1 MVSKI
6 SAISAQCPRY
16 SYERRSIQTF
26 SRNLLRALVLLS
38 TMNLGIAAA
47 QANDRQGHFGPGRI
61 IVKTRRGV
69 DDAHF
74 AQFAA
79 RRGIQERGRMRAARM
94 HLIDV
99 PADQAE
105 VMAAQLRYDPE
116 VEFAEVDRLVPAEDI
131 TANDPYFSNAW
142 HLQTLGAPTAWAI
155 AKGDGVIVAVL
166 DSGVDGTHP
175 DLKPQLVPGWNVR
188 DNNSDTSDVY
198 GHGTEVAG
206 VVGAASNNGLGV
218 TSIAWNTKIMPI
230 RVSETNGST
239 YLSVLANGI
248 VYAADHGAKIAN
260 CSFASVSGSPTIQN
274 AANYMRSKGGLVV
287 VAAGNSGGY
296 VDTANSS
303 SLISVS
309 ATDSNDNLTSW
320 SSYGPYV
327 DVSAPGEGI
336 WSTTRGG
343 GYAAVSGTSFS
354 SPVVAAVLA
363 LMESANPALTN
374 VQLESLLK
382 STAVDRGTPGYDIY
396 YGYGRV
402 SAAAAVA
409 AARNYGSTAT
419 ATTSDTT
426 APSVSIASP
435 TSGTLSGTVTV
446 SANASDSSGIA
457 RVDLYAGTALLGS
470 ASVAPYNVSWNT
482 RTVANGLVSL
492 KAYAYDKKG
501 NKAASAAVS
510 VNVANDWVAPSLY
523 IANPP
528 GGSTLK
534 GTVAV
539 FLWSSDIGHEG
550 DSSRGIA
557 QLSYSVD
564 GKVIATTS
572 SNMMYASYW
581 NTLTLANGIHTFAA
595 NATDESG
602 NLTTKTLSIKISN

>member
-6 SAISAQCPRY
+6 SAISAQSPRY

-260 CSFASVSGSPTIQN
+260 CSFASVSGSPTVQN

-309 ATDSNDNLTSW
+309 ATDSNDSLTSW

-343 GYAAVSGTSFS
+343 GYAAVSGTSFA
-354 SPVVAAVLA
+354 SPVVAGVLA

-402 SAAAAVA
+402 NAAAAVT
-409 AARNYGSTAT
+409 AARNYGAT
-419 ATTSDTT
+419 ATTTADNT
-426 APSVSIASP
+426 APSTAITAPTGGAVSD
-435 TSGTLSGTVTV
+435 TVTV
-446 SANASDSSGIA
+446 TATAGDKVGVA
-457 RVDLYAGTALLGS
+457 RVDLYAGSKLIGS
-470 ASVAPYNVSWNT
+470 RSAAPYSFRWNT
-482 RTVANGLVSL
+482 LSVANGTVKLT
-492 KAYAYDKKG
+492 AYAYDKAG
-501 NKAASAAVS
+501 NKGASPGVNVS
-510 VNVANDWVAPSLY
+510 VANSVASPAVY
-523 IANPP
+523 IYGPANGHTVS
-528 GGSTLK
+528 GGVLVYLIASEN
-534 GTVAV
+534 
-539 FLWSSDIGHEG
+539 SQMSNY
-550 DSSRGIA
+550 GIA
-557 QLSYSVD
+557 KLYFYLD
-564 GKVIATTS
+564 GKLLTSAS
-572 SNMMYASYW
+572 SNLLAYRW
-581 NTLTLANGIHTFAA
+581 KTTTFANGKH
-595 NATDESG
+595 
-602 NLTTKTLSIKISN
+602 TLSATAVDVTGHSSTKSITVYTAN